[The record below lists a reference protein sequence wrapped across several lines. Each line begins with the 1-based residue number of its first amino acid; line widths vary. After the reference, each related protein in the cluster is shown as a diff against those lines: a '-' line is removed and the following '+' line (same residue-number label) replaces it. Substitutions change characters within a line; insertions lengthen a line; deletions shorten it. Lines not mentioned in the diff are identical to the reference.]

1 VKVRTRKLAVFV
13 TCLGLAAAF
22 PVLSSADK
30 GGVPNSHSKPCKL
43 HKAKKKPMK
52 PKPNNKGKKC
62 GFNRAPSLT
71 TVAPTT
77 GGPTGPSGTQ
87 TETETQTTTT
97 TSSTTT
103 GI

>member
-30 GGVPNSHSKPCKL
+30 GGVPHSQKPCPAKGKRH
-43 HKAKKKPMK
+43 HKK

-62 GFNRAPSLT
+62 GFAPVSSAT
-71 TVAPTT
+71 TTPSTT
-77 GGPTGPSGTQ
+77 STTDTA
-87 TETETQTTTT
+87 TETTTT
-97 TSSTTT
+97 TSTP
-103 GI
+103 